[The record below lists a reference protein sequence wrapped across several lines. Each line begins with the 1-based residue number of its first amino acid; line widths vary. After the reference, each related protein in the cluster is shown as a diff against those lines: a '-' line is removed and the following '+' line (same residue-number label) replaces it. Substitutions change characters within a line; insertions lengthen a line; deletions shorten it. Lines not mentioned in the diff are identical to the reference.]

1 MQPLSPTARSLW
13 TIYSMGVLSGLV
25 LLDETILGVA
35 LPSIRT
41 SLNLSEGVTHWIV
54 NAYFLTLTCLA
65 ALGGKCVD
73 LFGLRPMLVVAMAV
87 FSVASLLAGFADS
100 AVFLIAMRA
109 LQGVGAALLFALSQ
123 AGANIAFPPEKR
135 GLGIGIYAAMATMF
149 LAIGPLVG
157 GVVTHFIS
165 WRWVFWMNIPI
176 VIIVGA
182 VAFAVWRE
190 PRERSSGQSID
201 GIGVVLLLIGLTGL
215 VYALMQG
222 PTLGWLS
229 LTIMGGAA
237 IGALSLFVF
246 DRFEKRRK
254 QPLIDV
260 LLFRVRA
267 FTSACAV
274 FMIFQYALIVMAV
287 FFPIYLQ
294 NRMGY
299 SAAGAGLAVILAVA
313 VFPIISTPV
322 GRLADKFGSRRIV
335 IAGSGGAAVATL
347 LLAMLM
353 PFKSYGLFAAPLLLW
368 GVSMVCIAGPSRRI
382 AVNATPDD
390 EQGQLSG
397 TVVTMRMLG
406 STIGVA
412 ASSALIT
419 AGCSIPVVFAVCG
432 ALLVLALGLSIF
444 LVSDTELPTPQQPG

>member
-13 TIYSMGVLSGLV
+13 TICSMGVLSGLV
-25 LLDETILGVA
+25 LLDETVLGVA
-35 LPSIRT
+35 LPSIRA
-41 SLNLSEGVTHWIV
+41 SLDLSEGLTHWIV

-73 LFGLRPMLVVAMAV
+73 LFGLRPVLVVAIVV
-87 FSVASLLAGFADS
+87 FSIASLLAGFADS
-100 AVFLIAMRA
+100 GVFLIAMRA

-123 AGANIAFPPEKR
+123 AGANTAFPPEKR
-135 GLGIGIYAAMATMF
+135 GLGIGIYAAMATMS
-149 LAIGPLVG
+149 LAVGPLVG

-165 WRWVFWMNIPI
+165 WRWIFWLNIPI

-182 VAFAVWRE
+182 IAFAVWRE
-190 PRERSSGQSID
+190 PRERSAGQMSD

-222 PTLGWLS
+222 PSVGWLS
-229 LTIMGGAA
+229 FTISGSAA
-237 IGALSLFVF
+237 VGALSLFVF
-246 DRFEKRRK
+246 DRIEKRRK

-260 LLFRVRA
+260 LLFRIRA

-299 SAAGAGLAVILAVA
+299 SAAEAGLAAILAFV
-313 VFPIISTPV
+313 VFPIIATPV
-322 GRLADKFGSRRIV
+322 GRLADKIGSRRIV
-335 IAGSGGAAVATL
+335 MAGSGGAAVATL

-353 PFKSYGLFAAPLLLW
+353 PFKSYGLLAAPLLLW

-382 AVNATPDD
+382 AVNAAPDN

-397 TVVTMRMLG
+397 TMVTIRMLG

-419 AGCSIPVVFAVCG
+419 AGFSTPVVFAVSG
-432 ALLVLALGLSIF
+432 ALLILALGLSIF
-444 LVSDTELPTPQQPG
+444 LLSDTEISVPEQPG